1 MKPRSP
7 APQKPH
13 SRAPSDI
20 RLQLWIDHA
29 HHWDTRLRAITS
41 FLKKCITKSHIT
53 PPNKLHQV
61 AGSHPITCHRPIN
74 DPVTSQ
80 VLGVVE
86 AVLGKDFLLLRAVGS
101 RAPVWAALGHTRF
114 SSPFDHYALET
125 HRKVMKIPSGLHDL
139 LKSMLYHKPKS
150 GLSKLGHS
158 LFKQTF

>member
-1 MKPRSP
+1 MEAMASVAQSKVVKLGNETKRATDKLTAEYSRNEAKKPRSS
-7 APQKPH
+7 KPH

-80 VLGVVE
+80 VLE
-86 AVLGKDFLLLRAVGS
+86 SSKQSLGKTSCFYAPSEVELQFGRLSATQGS
-101 RAPVWAALGHTRF
+101 AARLTT
-114 SSPFDHYALET
+114 T
-125 HRKVMKIPSGLHDL
+125 HWKHIE
-139 LKSMLYHKPKS
+139 KS
-150 GLSKLGHS
+150 
-158 LFKQTF
+158 